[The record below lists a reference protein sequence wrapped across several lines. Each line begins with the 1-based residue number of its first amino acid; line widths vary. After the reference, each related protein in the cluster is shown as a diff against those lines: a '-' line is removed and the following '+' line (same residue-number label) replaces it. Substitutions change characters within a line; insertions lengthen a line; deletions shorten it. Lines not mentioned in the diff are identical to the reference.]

1 MAKKAQVQVQATS
14 SGSDQV
20 FAALVLFR
28 CDLKRSVRKLRVAS
42 QLFFVPFFLFAG
54 KPLDSRP
61 SAAGLPGI
69 ALSWLLQLGLD
80 SCDDLRGD
88 CALLLQILLASR
100 STIRHRA
107 SRKRWPLWVCTL
119 RCGVCLPRPRVDKR
133 QLAMTQQACLNSACR
148 MGDKKDE
155 TRR

>member
-1 MAKKAQVQVQATS
+1 MAKKKSQVQVQATS

-42 QLFFVPFFLFAG
+42 QLFLFLFLFAG

-61 SAAGLPGI
+61 SPAGLPGI

-80 SCDDLRGD
+80 GSDDLRGD
-88 CALLLQILLASR
+88 CAFLLQIFASF
-100 STIRHRA
+100 SKHH
-107 SRKRWPLWVCTL
+107 SPQSEQKRWPLSVTL
-119 RCGVCLPRPRVDKR
+119 CGVMCLPSRRLDKD
-133 QLAMTQQACLNSACR
+133 NWP
-148 MGDKKDE
+148 
-155 TRR
+155 